1 MIFQWLILAC
11 IGGRR
16 ASPGCLVFTSGWVQ
30 QGLMMVALLLTQGH
44 QFSTC
49 QAKLRGTAPPVDSFR
64 PLAHGRAA
72 HSVGQRALSHG
83 LSIDL

>member
-11 IGGRR
+11 IGDRR

-30 QGLMMVALLLTQGH
+30 QALMMVALLLTQGH

-49 QAKLRGTAPPVDSFR
+49 QAKLQGINRRGCSLEFR
-64 PLAHGRAA
+64 LAC
-72 HSVGQRALSHG
+72 
-83 LSIDL
+83 